1 MFPGVQNDPNWKK
14 ANSVWCKNL
23 YILQQHVFKYRCYLY
38 FVNFYNNSFIIYAY
52 ISYSFWLIR
61 AKKVC
66 CGVHLDP
73 MKQVSESTHIFLW
86 KPFVMWVQNAPSLCL
101 RWLASISIAITCSLW
116 FLVPSLSSPF
126 NSTQKQMQTW
136 VTSTGDLRLKGQW
149 ATV

>member
-1 MFPGVQNDPNWKK
+1 MTPIGKK
-14 ANSVWCKNL
+14 QIVCDAK
-23 YILQQHVFKYRCYLY
+23 I
-38 FVNFYNNSFIIYAY
+38 Y
-52 ISYSFWLIR
+52 ISYNNTFSNTDVICILLTFTINRLSYMRIFLTVFDLLEQ
-61 AKKVC
+61 KKVY